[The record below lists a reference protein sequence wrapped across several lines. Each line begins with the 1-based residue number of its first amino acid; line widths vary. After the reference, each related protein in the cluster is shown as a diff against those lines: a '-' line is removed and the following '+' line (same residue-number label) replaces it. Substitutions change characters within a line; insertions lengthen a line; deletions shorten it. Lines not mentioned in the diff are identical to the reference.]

1 MVDTEEVSNLTEYFE
16 EMYWGDEKAGS
27 SAKNILEEY
36 LDYRG
41 IGSIEAENLL
51 RHEVEGLDR
60 EEFRYN
66 FQIFLEKRLDRYH
79 DGSIQNPERKD
90 SDLET
95 DVRFGF
101 GYVPYDGFSRP
112 DHSVFMT
119 AKMKFEDFE
128 NDEEKDFVRH
138 YREEEGLEAFRK
150 LLEQEEGKHQARIVA
165 RSSLRNGSDN
175 ALEAYELMAE
185 ERPEMAQDML
195 VRIVNKDLRESMK
208 EILEDH
214 NLQS

>member
-1 MVDTEEVSNLTEYFE
+1 MVDTEEVSNLTDYFE
-16 EMYWGDEKAGS
+16 EIYWGEKEAGT
-27 SAKNILEEY
+27 SAKNILEDY

-41 IGSIEAENLL
+41 IESLNAENLI
-51 RHEVEGLDR
+51 RHEVESLDR
-60 EEFRYN
+60 DEFRDN
-66 FQIFLEKRLDRYH
+66 FQEFLKKRLDHYH
-79 DGSIQNPERKD
+79 DGSIQNPESKE

-95 DVRFGF
+95 DVEFGF
-101 GYVPYDGFSRP
+101 DYVPYEDFSRP

-128 NDEEKDFVRH
+128 NDEESEFVRH
-138 YREEEGLEAFRK
+138 YREDEGLEAFRK
-150 LLEQEEGKHQARIVA
+150 LLEQEEGKHQARIVT

-195 VRIVNKDLRESMK
+195 VRIVKKDLRESMK

-214 NLQS
+214 NLHS